1 MKYLTI
7 LCVSLF
13 HYFDMNGLQNCPD
26 PKNMTSC
33 KVIIPNRRLVLQGKP
48 DSLASKVSIIRKKG
62 NYFKSDIR

>member
-7 LCVSLF
+7 LCISLF

-48 DSLASKVSIIRKKG
+48 DSLVSKFTVVRKRVRIYK
-62 NYFKSDIR
+62 